1 MPNLAAF
8 HPQIVHFAIVLVVVG
23 VVFRWISLTGRAAF
37 TGPAA
42 AVLLLA
48 GRVAAVLAV
57 QSGTDAH
64 GPVERVPGART
75 AVQEHEEAGHWARNV
90 FLVIAVLEIGALVF
104 TRRSAR
110 VAQGLTWASALVGLA
125 GLGAIYKAGD
135 RGGDLVY
142 SYAGGVGIR
151 SGDTTDVSRLLIAGL
166 YHSAQAARTRHDSAA
181 AAELFAEIARRFRDA
196 TTVRFLAIESLVHAR
211 NEGKG
216 ALAALA
222 RFSVPA
228 DNPRL
233 RIRYDFLKADAF
245 VAAGRSDSARAT
257 LERLAA
263 QFPDNPRIK
272 DRLAQMAQGEEGEKP
287 PG

>member
-8 HPQIVHFAIVLVVVG
+8 HPQIVHFAIVLLVVG
-23 VVFRWISLTGRAAF
+23 VLFRWISLTGRAAF

-42 AVLLLA
+42 AVLLLS
-48 GRVAAVLAV
+48 GTLAAVLAV

-64 GPVERVPGART
+64 GPAERVPGART

-181 AAELFAEIARRFRDA
+181 AAELFGELARRFPDD
-196 TTVRFLAIESLVHAR
+196 TTVWLLAIESLVHDR
-211 NEGKG
+211 NDGKG

-222 RFSVPA
+222 RLTVPV
-228 DNPRL
+228 DDQRL
-233 RIRYDFLKADAF
+233 RVRYGFLKTDAF
-245 VAAGRSDSARAT
+245 LAAGRADSARAT
-257 LERLAA
+257 LEQLAA

-272 DRLAQMAQGEEGEKP
+272 DRLAQMAQGK
-287 PG
+287 

>member
-8 HPQIVHFAIVLVVVG
+8 HPQIVHFAITLLVAGVL
-23 VVFRWISLTGRAAF
+23 FRWISLTGRAAF

-48 GRVAAVLAV
+48 GTLAAVLAV

-64 GPVERVPGART
+64 GPVERVPGARA
-75 AVQEHEEAGHWARNV
+75 AVMEHEDAGVWARNV
-90 FLVIAVLEIGALVF
+90 FLVVAALEIGALIV

-110 VAQGLTWASALVGLA
+110 VRKGFTWASALVGLM
-125 GLGAIYKAGD
+125 GVGAVYKVGD

-166 YHSAQAARTRHDSAA
+166 YHSAQAARARHDSAA
-181 AAELFAEIARRFRDA
+181 AAELFGELARRFPDD
-196 TTVRFLAIESLVHAR
+196 TTVRFLAVESLLRDR
-211 NEGKG
+211 NDGKA

-222 RFSVPA
+222 RLSVPD
-228 DNPRL
+228 DNQRL
-233 RIRYDFLKADAF
+233 RLRYDFLKADAF
-245 VAAGRSDSARAT
+245 LAVGRSDSARAT
-257 LERLAA
+257 LERLVAA
-263 QFPDNPRIK
+263 FPDNPRIK
-272 DRLAQMAQGEEGEKP
+272 DRLAQIK
-287 PG
+287 

>member
-8 HPQIVHFAIVLVVVG
+8 HPQIVHFAIVLLVVG
-23 VVFRWISLTGRAAF
+23 VLFRWISLTGRAAF

-48 GRVAAVLAV
+48 GTLAAVLAV

-75 AVQEHEEAGHWARNV
+75 AVQEHEDAGHWARNV
-90 FLVIAVLEIGALVF
+90 FLVIAVLEIGALIF

-110 VAQGLTWASALVGLA
+110 VAQGLRWASAVVGLA
-125 GLGAIYKAGD
+125 GMAAIYEAGEH
-135 RGGDLVY
+135 GGTLVY

-151 SGDTTDVSRLLIAGL
+151 SGDTIDVSHLLMAGL

-181 AAELFAEIARRFRDA
+181 AAALFAEIAARFPND
-196 TTVRFLAIESLVHAR
+196 TTVWFLSAESLVRDRHD
-211 NEGKG
+211 GKG

-233 RIRYDFLKADAF
+233 RTRYEFLKADAF
-245 VAAGRSDSARAT
+245 IAAGQPDSARAT
-257 LERLAA
+257 IERLAA

-272 DRLAQMAQGEEGEKP
+272 DRLAQMTQGK
-287 PG
+287 

>member
-8 HPQIVHFAIVLVVVG
+8 HQQIVHFAIVLLVVG
-23 VVFRWISLTGRAAF
+23 VLFRWISLTGRAAF

-48 GRVAAVLAV
+48 GTLAAVLAV

-125 GLGAIYKAGD
+125 GLGAIYKAVD

-142 SYAGGVGIR
+142 SYAGGVRILPR
-151 SGDTTDVSRLLIAGL
+151 ESTAVSRLPIAGL
-166 YHSAQAARTRHDSAA
+166 YDPAQTAPTPPDHAA
-181 AAELFAEIARRFRDA
+181 AD
-196 TTVRFLAIESLVHAR
+196 H
-211 NEGKG
+211 
-216 ALAALA
+216 
-222 RFSVPA
+222 
-228 DNPRL
+228 
-233 RIRYDFLKADAF
+233 
-245 VAAGRSDSARAT
+245 
-257 LERLAA
+257 
-263 QFPDNPRIK
+263 
-272 DRLAQMAQGEEGEKP
+272 
-287 PG
+287 